1 MSFMCLPIFWIY
13 IHFLIKFVSLNLIE
27 LETVP
32 AELKV
37 EQKVKNSIQIK
48 IL

>member
-1 MSFMCLPIFWIY
+1 MCLPIFWIY